1 MPEEVTKEQLL
12 DQYESLRV
20 QENVLAQELLQ
31 AQARVAERQE
41 NLEAHRVLVADAR
54 QRLLNAVE
62 TSISDATQQAGV
74 QEESVAEAT

>member
-1 MPEEVTKEQLL
+1 MTDTVTKEQLL
-12 DQYESLRV
+12 NQYESLRV

-41 NLEAHRVLVADAR
+41 SLEAHRVLVADAR

-74 QEESVAEAT
+74 QEEPINE